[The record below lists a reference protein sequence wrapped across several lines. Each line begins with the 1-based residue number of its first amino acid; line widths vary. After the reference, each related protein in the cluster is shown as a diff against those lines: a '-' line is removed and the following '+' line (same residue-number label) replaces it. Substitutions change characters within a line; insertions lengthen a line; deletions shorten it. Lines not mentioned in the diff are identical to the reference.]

1 MQNDG
6 KKIDE
11 LLINIHTRI
20 EEITTGEIGMLVYLK
35 EAVFPESGGRGGSQ
49 SMITVSCLFMNEEK
63 SVCADLFRTGT
74 AGFMECIYGSTISS
88 IGKRGL
94 EEINNALT
102 EGRWYVSENPGSGSE
117 KERKKNVRKKT
128 LHVPFKFSFLMRGA

>member
-1 MQNDG
+1 MQNHD
-6 KKIDE
+6 KKTDE
-11 LLINIHTRI
+11 LLADIHARI
-20 EEITTGEIGMLVYLK
+20 EEITSGEIGMLVYLK

-74 AGFMECIYGSTISS
+74 AGFMECIYGNIISS
-88 IGKRGL
+88 IGKRGI
-94 EEINNALT
+94 EEINNALA

-117 KERKKNVRKKT
+117 KERKKKRKEK
-128 LHVPFKFSFLMRGA
+128 VPTCPF